1 MPTSQ
6 SQINSQL
13 FGRLNSLESKVD
25 ETNGYLKGVVESNE
39 KLITLLERRDTTMG
53 RVLWAL
59 LVLLLFAIGVI
70 AFGAIG
76 KEGMHSV
83 RQTLP
88 KVPTTAWAVPAHNDF
103 DKWRYRS

>member
-1 MPTSQ
+1 M
-6 SQINSQL
+6 
-13 FGRLNSLESKVD
+13 D
-25 ETNGYLKGVVESNE
+25 ETNGYLRGVVESNE

-88 KVPTTAWAVPAHNDF
+88 SIPQQSAAIPAHNDF
-103 DKWRYRS
+103 DKWRRRSEDLTTPKRRNQT